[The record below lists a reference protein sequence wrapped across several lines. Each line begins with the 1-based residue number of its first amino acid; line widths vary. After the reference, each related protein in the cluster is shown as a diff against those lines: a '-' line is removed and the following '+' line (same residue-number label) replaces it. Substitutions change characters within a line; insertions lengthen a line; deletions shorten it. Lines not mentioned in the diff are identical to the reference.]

1 MISLPLV
8 PSGTSLIR
16 RLSLTLW
23 GLFLALL
30 LLLSALGYVALR
42 LTADR
47 VVPLVLQQWVQLK
60 AQTNQGL
67 LVQADTDVR
76 RLRQTLVQRLD
87 HADQR
92 EADRRFA
99 TLFVR
104 SADGLWRIRPELVD
118 TQNAPTLYLHS
129 PAAGPDASVRL
140 RAVTS
145 YDLLREQGPALV
157 PPFFSVYMDFVEDG
171 LMVYSRGIDWG
182 GSAEA
187 GATNANYPTMLGSDP
202 RRNPARSVFW
212 TPVYLDEQAHTW
224 MVSVI
229 APLDWRGRWL
239 GTLGHDVAIQSLI
252 DSVAADGVSDVQ
264 QLILDDQG
272 DLIAHANLRERI
284 AAAQGHLQIASLKD
298 PVLDQALKMVLAGP
312 ASGGAGRTPDGRQ
325 WVAWARIRG
334 PNWVQVDVLSQAS
347 VDRLVMLSWLGVCGI
362 GVVILAPA
370 VWLLRRRVHTLVSR
384 PLLRLTRAVDE
395 LSQGLTPK
403 PIGLESSDELGR
415 LAAAFDT
422 MAAELA
428 QQRTHLTMLAERD
441 VLTGLHNRRHFD
453 EELARFF
460 RESDRTGGEATIL
473 LFDLDEFKYIN
484 DSFGHCAGDAML
496 MRVAGEVRA
505 LVRETDT
512 LCRLGGDEFAVFMP
526 RASLEGA
533 QALAERIVRTVGR
546 TALDLA
552 GQTVRLTTSLGVAH
566 YPEHGRTAEELVS
579 HADMAM
585 YQAKRLGKNRCSV
598 YRPDRDAEQAMAA
611 RVVWSERIDRALE
624 HGLLRLHFQGV
635 YDTDDGELVHLEA
648 LVRMVDESDPTQ
660 LIPPGQFIGHA
671 EKSGKIL
678 DIDRWVVRECIR
690 LLSTHPAL
698 PALAVNISGRSFDDP
713 ELPDFITAQLAER
726 GVQAGRL
733 LIELTET
740 SAISDLRDAER
751 FILALRRAGCTLC
764 LDDFGSG
771 FASFAY
777 LKHLKV
783 DVLKIDGLFIRNL
796 ASERDNQVF
805 VRSIIEVA
813 RGMGQQTVAEF
824 VEDAETLRMLK
835 EFGVDMV
842 QGYFLDKPVAEHP
855 AFSRAR
861 EIALERP

>member
-1 MISLPLV
+1 LPLV
-8 PSGTSLIR
+8 PSGTSLIH

-30 LLLSALGYVALR
+30 VLLSALGYVALR

-47 VVPLVLQQWVQLK
+47 VVPLVLQQWAQLK
-60 AQTNQGL
+60 AQNNQGL

-87 HADQR
+87 RADQR
-92 EADRRFA
+92 DIDRRFA
-99 TLFVR
+99 TLFQR
-104 SADGLWRIRPELVD
+104 SADGLWRVRPELVD
-118 TQNAPTLYLHS
+118 TLNAPTLYLHA
-129 PAAGPDASVRL
+129 PAAGPEASVRL

-182 GSAEA
+182 QNADAS
-187 GATNANYPTMLGSDP
+187 ATNANYPTMLGSDP
-202 RRNPARSVFW
+202 HRNPGRDVFW

-229 APLDWRGRWL
+229 APLDWQGRWV
-239 GTLGHDVAIQSLI
+239 GTLGHDVAIQALI
-252 DSVAADGVSDVQ
+252 DSVASDGISGVQ
-264 QLILDDQG
+264 QLILDNQG
-272 DLIAHANLRERI
+272 DLIAHPQLRERI
-284 AAAQGHLQIASLKD
+284 AAAQGRLQIASLHD
-298 PVLDQALKMVLAGP
+298 PILDQAERLVLAAP
-312 ASGGAGRTPDGRQ
+312 GGGVGRTPDGRQ

-347 VDRLVMLSWLGVCGI
+347 VNHLVLLSWLGVCAI
-362 GVVILAPA
+362 GVLIFTPA
-370 VWLLRRRVHTLVSR
+370 IWLLRRRVHTLVSR

-395 LSQGLTPK
+395 LGQGLTPK

-441 VLTGLHNRRHFD
+441 VLTGLHNRRHFE

-460 RESDRTGGEATIL
+460 KESARTGWEATIL

-496 MRVAGEVRA
+496 LRVAAEVRA

-512 LCRLGGDEFAVFMP
+512 FCRLGGDEFAVFMP
-526 RASLEGA
+526 RATLDGA
-533 QALAERIVRTVGR
+533 QSLAERIVRTVAR
-546 TALDLA
+546 TALDVS
-552 GQTVRLTTSLGVAH
+552 GQALRLTTSLGIAH
-566 YPEHGRTAEELVS
+566 YPDHGQSAEELVS

-611 RVVWSERIDRALE
+611 RLVWSERIDRALE

-635 YDTDDGELVHLEA
+635 YRADDGELAHLEA
-648 LVRMVDESDPTQ
+648 LVRMVDESDPSKC
-660 LIPPGQFIGHA
+660 IAPGQFIGHA

-678 DIDRWVVRECIR
+678 DIDRWVVQESIR
-690 LLSTHPAL
+690 LLSTHPQL

-713 ELPDFITAQLAER
+713 DLPAYIARQLAER
-726 GVQAGRL
+726 GVKADRL
-733 LIELTET
+733 VIELTET
-740 SAISDLRDAER
+740 AAISDLRDAER
-751 FILALRRAGCTLC
+751 FILALREAGCTLC

-783 DVLKIDGLFIRNL
+783 DVLKIDGLFVRNL
-796 ASERDNQVF
+796 PRERDNQVF

-813 RGMGQQTVAEF
+813 RGMGQHTVAEF
-824 VEDAETLRMLK
+824 VEDAETLRMLRDL
-835 EFGVDMV
+835 GVDMV

-855 AFSRAR
+855 AFSASRELAAAR
-861 EIALERP
+861 G